1 MISWSNPSDRPVKPQ
16 YKPNNRII
24 TAGSSSKWQNIIKM
38 YIVEDQDQ
46 QKQNDLMFGK
56 QQQVEW
62 RFKLKSLWLQVSFS
76 IISAT
81 PQLLSLY
88 E

>member
-1 MISWSNPSDRPVKPQ
+1 
-16 YKPNNRII
+16 
-24 TAGSSSKWQNIIKM
+24 M